1 MFRFDPRNV
10 DQISFQLAVDLKLF
24 PRTSIQIA
32 SRLISSISRGG
43 GGANWSNDT
52 RYVTYGSI

>member
-10 DQISFQLAVDLKLF
+10 DQILAVDLKLF
-24 PRTSIQIA
+24 SRTSIQIA